1 MKHLPIILIASLSH
15 ALCAKAE
22 DTPKIEGV
30 SQAAIQNAFQILRSD
45 YIRSSELN
53 FDELNRAALQ
63 GLLQRLYLG
72 ATLIR
77 KTDAMKPVTATGLIS
92 EKLTSEIGFLRPQS
106 YTEEEV
112 GELQAKLREF
122 CEASL
127 PHLIL
132 DLRSAAIP
140 GEFDIAAKMLE
151 CFIPEGELIFK
162 LRQVGRDDS
171 QLFISHRAP
180 IWTGPLLVLV
190 DQETNNLGETIAAV
204 LRQRKQAVVLGTRT
218 RGATVRYETQPL
230 DDEWLLRFARAEMLL
245 KDDTSL
251 FQRGLPTDFCIE
263 LPPGSKRLLFPT
275 TNPPPLKQTVF
286 DQSRPRYNEAALVA
300 RKNPELEE
308 YIRRSAGKPASEEQQ
323 PVHDTVLQRAVDIL
337 LTRTLLEG
345 ANLPWEKNNREPA
358 PTIRKATR
366 AP

>member
-15 ALCAKAE
+15 AICSMAG
-22 DTPKIEGV
+22 DTLKIEGV

-45 YIRSSELN
+45 YIRSSDLN

-77 KTDAMKPVTATGLIS
+77 KADAMRPVTATGVIS

-106 YTEEEV
+106 YAEEEV
-112 GELQAKLREF
+112 SELQARLLEF
-122 CEASL
+122 REASL

-132 DLRSAAIP
+132 DLRSASTP

-171 QLFISHRAP
+171 QLFVSHRAP
-180 IWTGPLLVLV
+180 IWTKPLLVLV

-251 FQRGLPTDFCIE
+251 FQRGLPTDFSID
-263 LPPGSKRLLFPT
+263 LPPGSKRQLFPT

-308 YIRRSAGKPASEEQQ
+308 YIRRSAGKPASEELQ

-337 LTRTLLEG
+337 LTRTHLEG
-345 ANLPWEKNNREPA
+345 ASLPWEKKPREPA

-366 AP
+366 AQ